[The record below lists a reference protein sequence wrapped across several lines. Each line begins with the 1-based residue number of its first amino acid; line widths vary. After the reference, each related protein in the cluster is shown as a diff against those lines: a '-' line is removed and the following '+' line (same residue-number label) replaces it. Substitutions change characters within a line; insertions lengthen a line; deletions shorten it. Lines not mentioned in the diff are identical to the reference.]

1 MRVQVYS
8 RWSINRLNLR
18 ERERNRERGMIEAR
32 RSRKRATWP
41 IPPGAEWMEGEG
53 WKERVERRG
62 VASRPG
68 TRANTQVRGGRL
80 EGGWKGVA
88 LTSGWR
94 NAATSPPPRRASS
107 SPYDWHWHWPSIDPC
122 PRTRWVAR
130 GSLEGHPFA
139 CRLQA
144 GFEID
149 RRSSEW
155 FTSPLSR

>member
-18 ERERNRERGMIEAR
+18 EREMEREGWSRRGVVGKGQRGLFLPE
-32 RSRKRATWP
+32 RS
-41 IPPGAEWMEGEG
+41 G

-62 VASRPG
+62 VASRPS

-80 EGGWKGVA
+80 EGGWKEVA

>member
-8 RWSINRLNLR
+8 WWSINRLNLR
-18 ERERNRERGMIEAR
+18 EREMEREGWSRRGVVGKGQRGLFLPE
-32 RSRKRATWP
+32 RS
-41 IPPGAEWMEGEG
+41 G